1 MSQLTIDDLI
11 EQAVSKVIEERPQLG
26 PFASRLRNGFSAR
39 LLREAVDPEKL
50 AALDELDLQ
59 RVRQRDMRAFGV
71 EADQMERELDRRA
84 LSWVLTAD
92 EGAPYPEA
100 VRILFILDDLD
111 AEDVEP
117 ACKAFQERVAFHR
130 MMRGEA
136 EP

>member
-39 LLREAVDPEKL
+39 LLRESVDPEKL

-71 EADQMERELDRRA
+71 EADQMERELDR
-84 LSWVLTAD
+84 
-92 EGAPYPEA
+92 
-100 VRILFILDDLD
+100 
-111 AEDVEP
+111 
-117 ACKAFQERVAFHR
+117 
-130 MMRGEA
+130 
-136 EP
+136 